1 MAWTPKLRI
10 RKYFGSASLQ
20 EMIFSL
26 DEARDFLAYFF
37 TKDGGQ
43 NILIAVEGQFVKS
56 FDDLAAIAN
65 QEKYRNNN
73 FVEVGLFLASS
84 QGRTHISS

>member
-1 MAWTPKLRI
+1 MAGTPKLRI
-10 RKYFGSASLQ
+10 RKYFGSSSLQ

-43 NILIAVEGQFVKS
+43 NILIAVEGQMVES
-56 FDDLAAIAN
+56 FDQLVAIAN
-65 QEKYRNNN
+65 QDKYKTNN
-73 FVEVGLFLASS
+73 FVEVGLYLATT